1 MRALFDIIGN
11 EGYKLH
17 RQALDIQKLS
27 RKQYQPTPI
36 APDNDVLHNLS
47 QVPIMLCRCVEVDGQ
62 NDSRN
67 SVHELVHGFCN
78 VHKLIACCQSDNKHE
93 EEIKKSTT
101 GEEGASNPLKSVPNI
116 SNILSQLPADVIE
129 FSPVELSGVLAS
141 TACADIAENSH
152 DLSLYLCLYQVY
164 VTRYSL
170 TKDVFDRDKAE
181 KAVGTSLEIIDHSN
195 AVGMVGWLDYGK
207 SHVLDRTLERPFEAL
222 SDLAAFHASNR
233 DWEGALEVLCSLV
246 LRCEQHLPLYHP
258 IVIAALLDVASSFL
272 SLGQRSHA
280 VKFTQRASKR
290 LSMYL
295 GEQEQ
300 ACSMMHNMHN
310 KSSKSDPDPIGYHKH
325 VGLDHLTMLKA
336 FVSNM
341 RYLRRRMMLTV
352 LGRNHPMSLLFD
364 NFLGDSLSVL
374 GICLE
379 FESRNICS
387 EDSKVSV
394 DERLSGES
402 KLVWMVAGE
411 YYRTALK
418 GWTES
423 NGMRHPNVPST
434 ACGLA
439 RCLRELSR
447 RKEALKVLSSVITSR
462 QNAGRQQISNLHE
475 ALVPIPLTINPPALS
490 GDWHLL
496 VSVQSRHSHSIAICL
511 WSMAV
516 YVVEETPNENG
527 RMRAQKLLHT
537 AIEEIQNSINAQVE
551 CNDKTIDNRCNE
563 LLVILE
569 NEAKNLC
576 STYKIPCNDKGPD
589 KHSQE
594 YTAVQQQKVQHF
606 GNGQRQTVVSV

>member
-1 MRALFDIIGN
+1 
-11 EGYKLH
+11 
-17 RQALDIQKLS
+17 
-27 RKQYQPTPI
+27 
-36 APDNDVLHNLS
+36 
-47 QVPIMLCRCVEVDGQ
+47 
-62 NDSRN
+62 
-67 SVHELVHGFCN
+67 
-78 VHKLIACCQSDNKHE
+78 
-93 EEIKKSTT
+93 
-101 GEEGASNPLKSVPNI
+101 
-116 SNILSQLPADVIE
+116 
-129 FSPVELSGVLAS
+129 
-141 TACADIAENSH
+141 
-152 DLSLYLCLYQVY
+152 
-164 VTRYSL
+164 
-170 TKDVFDRDKAE
+170 
-181 KAVGTSLEIIDHSN
+181 
-195 AVGMVGWLDYGK
+195 
-207 SHVLDRTLERPFEAL
+207 
-222 SDLAAFHASNR
+222 
-233 DWEGALEVLCSLV
+233 
-246 LRCEQHLPLYHP
+246 
-258 IVIAALLDVASSFL
+258 
-272 SLGQRSHA
+272 
-280 VKFTQRASKR
+280 
-290 LSMYL
+290 
-295 GEQEQ
+295 
-300 ACSMMHNMHN
+300 MMHNMHN

-325 VGLDHLTMLKA
+325 MGLDHLTMLKA

-496 VSVQSRHSHSIAICL
+496 VSVQSRYSHSIAICL